1 MHAPRQPAPLQRS
14 RGGATVAW
22 LLALAL
28 VCAGGLAFLAGGFDA
43 LLRSDPVAEEAEA
56 DDVLATEPRPAARAV
71 GEPAPSQGPGAAAPA
86 DGGSPSSDPVHR
98 NNRAVELLE
107 GGELDEAI
115 ELFEQVVSEAP
126 ENETYRANLRNAL
139 LRRANELTGSDPDA
153 AATDYERALEL
164 AADDATRERIA
175 GSRDRARAIASEEK
189 DFVVES
195 TLHFTFRFDGA
206 RDEIIGG
213 VDELKVILEA
223 AYQEY
228 GEIFRRR
235 PVEEGEPRIEV
246 VLYRS
251 EGFNAVTGLGDWA
264 GGVFDGTIRVP
275 ADDLRDRARV
285 LRLRSVLRH
294 EVAHAFTASIGG
306 KEVPAWLNEG
316 VAQWLEDPGA
326 TSGKVRLARGRLGAA
341 GQPLFPLS
349 ELQGTLARWQ
359 DRARISRAY
368 DQALAFTDYLVQTY
382 GSDLVFEMVAA
393 CDSGGASGAAERFRG
408 ALLVDLDVVLGD
420 FRDGL

>member
-14 RGGATVAW
+14 RGGATAAW

-43 LLRSDPVAEEAEA
+43 LLRSDPVAEKAEA
-56 DDVLATEPRPAARAV
+56 DSALATEPMPAARAV
-71 GEPAPSQGPGAAAPA
+71 GESAPSQGPDAAAPA
-86 DGGSPSSDPVHR
+86 EGGSPSNDPVYR

-153 AATDYERALEL
+153 AAADYERALEL

-175 GSRDRARAIASEEK
+175 GLRDRARAIASEEK

-206 RDEIIGG
+206 REEIIGG

-275 ADDLRDRARV
+275 ADDLRDRGRV
-285 LRLRSVLRH
+285 ARLRSVLRH
-294 EVAHAFTASIGG
+294 EVAHAFTASIGAEAAS
-306 KEVPAWLNEG
+306 KAKASHILMKDEAALNT
-316 VAQWLEDPGA
+316 V
-326 TSGKVRLARGRLGAA
+326 K
-341 GQPLFPLS
+341 
-349 ELQGTLARWQ
+349 
-359 DRARISRAY
+359 
-368 DQALAFTDYLVQTY
+368 DQIA
-382 GSDLVFEMVAA
+382 
-393 CDSGGASGAAERFRG
+393 GGASFADMAKEHSTCPSGKSG
-408 ALLVDLDVVLGD
+408 GDLGSFGPGQMVKEFNDVVFGD
-420 FRDGL
+420 DYAVGDVHGPIKTQFGYHLILITERS